1 MGCVVHEM
9 STNLTQNSHIYGHH
23 IISGPVRRLEAMPP
37 HSFTTCSFD
46 EADTKVDT
54 RQQEEDFLQFF
65 CESYN
70 EIESTHSIGLSQS
83 SAPADSSFASSDR
96 SKRQKRARSGRCR
109 AEAKADAS
117 NLFAAVQQLAATA
130 HTKSGLDG
138 SDAPNII
145 KLESSGASEEETLA
159 HLLASGIA
167 RKRTLEASSFSF
179 SPPCCVR
186 VCACACVCVDDVV

>member
-1 MGCVVHEM
+1 M
-9 STNLTQNSHIYGHH
+9 
-23 IISGPVRRLEAMPP
+23 
-37 HSFTTCSFD
+37 
-46 EADTKVDT
+46 DT
-54 RQQEEDFLQFF
+54 RQQERTFCSF

-83 SAPADSSFASSDR
+83 SAPADSSFASPDHCGS

-138 SDAPNII
+138 SDALNII

-159 HLLASGIA
+159 YELLASDIV
-167 RKRTLEASSFSF
+167 RQYTLEVR
-179 SPPCCVR
+179 SPSPTP
-186 VCACACVCVDDVV
+186 CVCVNVF